1 MVDKIT
7 RGRAIAYN
15 VLKKK
20 LKTITAE
27 RDRFDG
33 LVTMWR
39 DRALKAE
46 AELEEFYVDDKGTA
60 WRRPTAYAYAMAC
73 AALHRNRALY
83 EITLTNL
90 RELWLSLHMIR
101 EAVEQ
106 FVPVKASEYCLDSMQ
121 EADSI
126 CEGISLLATRRKGAL
141 VSAHGNKHPRKRA
154 KRRT

>member
-1 MVDKIT
+1 MVDKVT

-15 VLKKK
+15 VLKAKNKK
-20 LKTITAE
+20 LEDMLDESSMRLHTLEDENEK
-27 RDRFDG
+27 
-33 LVTMWR
+33 
-39 DRALKAE
+39 LKQ
-46 AELEEFYVDDKGTA
+46 ELHETYVDDKGTE
-60 WRRPTAYAYAMAC
+60 WRRPTAHAYAMAC